1 MSLVRS
7 LSEKANPPFCNQK
20 SKAMLPPPYSW
31 VYLNALL
38 GSVLVTIGMWFLLGG
53 FSLAW
58 GGVVLLGLTGFF
70 VWWSPTIAHVWAV
83 STLLLGLESLAW
95 PILQMVDLRQL
106 GPEPPLE
113 DLQRIFNAVLFG
125 LFSGVFWL
133 TFSYGVY
140 KRTQP
145 KVETTITSAGGM
157 RHRKK
162 KKKSLKGKP

>member
-1 MSLVRS
+1 
-7 LSEKANPPFCNQK
+7 
-20 SKAMLPPPYSW
+20 MLPPPFSW

-58 GGVVLLGLTGFF
+58 GVVVLLGLTGVFI
-70 VWWSPTIAHVWAV
+70 WGRLTIAHVWAV

-95 PILQMVDLRQL
+95 PILQMVDLQQL

-113 DLQRIFNAVLFG
+113 DLKRIFNAVLFG

-145 KVETTITSAGGM
+145 TVETAIPPPGGK

-162 KKKSLKGKP
+162 KRKSLKDKPSP